1 MREALQR
8 FFAVW
13 KKPQWRGAMILG
25 AISDAISFGLA
36 FSGPFEVAADLITAV
51 ALFAILGFRWPLF
64 IPLVVEAIPG
74 VAVFPTWVVA
84 IAAMAA
90 ADVAASPPA
99 AGGAPGA
106 KP

>member
-1 MREALQR
+1 MRESIRR

-13 KKPQWRGAMILG
+13 KLPRWRAAMVL
-25 AISDAISFGLA
+25 AVISDAISFGLA
-36 FSGPFEVAADLITAV
+36 FTGPFEVAADLITAL

-84 IAAMAA
+84 IGAMAA
-90 ADVAASPPA
+90 ADAA
-99 AGGAPGA
+99 A
-106 KP
+106 KPSDPSTPGPPNG